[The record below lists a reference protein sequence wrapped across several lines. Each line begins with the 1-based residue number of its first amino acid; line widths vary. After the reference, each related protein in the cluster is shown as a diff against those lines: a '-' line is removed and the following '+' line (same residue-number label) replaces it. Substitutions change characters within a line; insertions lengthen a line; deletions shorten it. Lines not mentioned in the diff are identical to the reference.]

1 MKKEKTDEEGEEDED
16 YNDDQNHLGIVEM
29 TEMVI
34 LVHREERATL
44 LSLEAPFFVLFFIT
58 RR

>member
-1 MKKEKTDEEGEEDED
+1 MKTDEEGEEDED
-16 YNDDQNHLGIVEM
+16 YNDDQNYLGKVEM